1 MVLGGVINKV
11 LSREICKVKYTRRKK
26 TNTKIF
32 YVCVQHKDINLV
44 NRQNNIKKKS
54 NPVNINNRTSFSREK
69 RVEEGDK
76 GKVCEGNSEVL

>member
-1 MVLGGVINKV
+1 MVLGGVVNKV

-26 TNTKIF
+26 KNTKMF

-54 NPVNINNRTSFSREK
+54 NPVNIYNSLSRGK

-76 GKVCEGNSEVL
+76 GNVCEGNSEVL